1 MDAIETLKSKMIA
14 EVYVRKR
21 EQLCHYI
28 NQILQDCDAAE
39 DLVQDTFERLL
50 GYNAMILPDTIESLM
65 ITIARNLATDY
76 MRHKTIKNQAHTT
89 IYDYTPEGSDESESA
104 IISRDIARLEK
115 EHLATLPPQR
125 VRIYSMVRYQGMNN
139 DEIAAELNISK
150 RTVENHLLIVRK
162 EMREYIRMCI

>member
-28 NQILQDCDAAE
+28 NQILQDRDAAE

-89 IYDYTPEGSDESESA
+89 IYDLS
-104 IISRDIARLEK
+104 
-115 EHLATLPPQR
+115 
-125 VRIYSMVRYQGMNN
+125 
-139 DEIAAELNISK
+139 
-150 RTVENHLLIVRK
+150 LIH
-162 EMREYIRMCI
+162 I